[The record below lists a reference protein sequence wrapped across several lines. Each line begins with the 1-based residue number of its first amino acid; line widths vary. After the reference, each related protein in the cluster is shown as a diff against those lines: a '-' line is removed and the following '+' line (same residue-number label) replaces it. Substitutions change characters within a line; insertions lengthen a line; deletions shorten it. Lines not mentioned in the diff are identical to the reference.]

1 MMICP
6 DCGID
11 KPKGAFTHPLHTN
24 TVMKKCRSCI
34 VVDGRKTRKIK
45 EIVKNT
51 NNATETVGKIV
62 VNILKE
68 AGEPVAID
76 SLIQQVMALNLGN
89 RLTGVSPAVSKHYAE
104 AIGEWKHVD
113 RLKQDGQYYYFYDP
127 KVNRGAIVD
136 PIVVPMTL
144 DLTPDPIAEPVV
156 ETAIVVPVVN
166 NNGFEIVAEAK
177 SGGYVLKYE
186 GKLFIAKEMDL

>member
-1 MMICP
+1 M
-6 DCGID
+6 
-11 KPKGAFTHPLHTN
+11 
-24 TVMKKCRSCI
+24 
-34 VVDGRKTRKIK
+34 
-45 EIVKNT
+45 VKNT

-62 VNILKE
+62 VNLLKE

-76 SLIQQVMALNLGN
+76 SIIQQVMALGLGN
-89 RLTGVSPAVSKHYAE
+89 RLTGVAPAVSKHYSE
-104 AIGEWKHVD
+104 AIGEWKHID

-136 PIVVPMTL
+136 PVVVPMTL
-144 DLTPDPIAEPVV
+144 DLTPEPVV